1 MKKSINSAVNSAFQP
16 LECHRKPKGKV
27 EGKEHVV
34 SIENTVKTQVRYST
48 SANSEVNYRV
58 K

>member
-16 LECHRKPKGKV
+16 SECHRKPKGKV

-34 SIENTVKTQVRYST
+34 SIENTVKT
-48 SANSEVNYRV
+48 
-58 K
+58 